1 MGAAQSPGEWN
12 KGPSRDSSFTT
23 VLYCRRDGTVSKI
36 QNSLILDDL
45 RVYLK
50 AGDAIAIS

>member
-1 MGAAQSPGEWN
+1 MGAAQSPGEWI

-23 VLYCRRDGTVSKI
+23 VLYCRRDGTVSKN